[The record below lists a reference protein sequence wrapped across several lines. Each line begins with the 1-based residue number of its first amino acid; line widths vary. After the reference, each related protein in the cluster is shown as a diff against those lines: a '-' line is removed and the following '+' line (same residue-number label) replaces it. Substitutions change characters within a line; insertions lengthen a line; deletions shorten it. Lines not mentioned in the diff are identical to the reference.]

1 MANWMVAALSRF
13 QALHVL
19 VLAAVTTLV
28 LSFATPLSVVEA
40 SSLAG
45 IGVMSVA
52 LLAGAAVG
60 WKETPVGFTVSAV
73 MLSAGLVWRSLEL
86 LYPDTFPAGHSMY
99 LIGAAVLA
107 SIKDLPAFL
116 SQQSA
121 SRVEVERQELSFNG
135 RSLTLLYF
143 DIFFCTLTVV
153 LASWR
158 IAYQGYNESS
168 LFHGHW
174 SALLS
179 VFVFTALTA
188 VIFFSFLGRWNFV
201 NMCLMVAVL
210 ARLVAEF
217 IGTSPAAVPDSAGRA
232 VLVPA
237 LTISMVGLACF
248 VSMAHTHEI
257 ADGSKDS
264 DRHQAFWASLFAL
277 LALAPMLWSFAEH
290 PDIDP
295 TGAVLGGCIVVC
307 FLTREVFRSRTNE
320 ELIATEG
327 SVAMTDVLTGLEN
340 RRSLNAYLEKA
351 SFQQRDV
358 GIALIDID
366 RFRLVNEQSSHSLG
380 DDILT
385 GVGVVLADV
394 AKKHGGEA
402 FRTSGDE
409 FAIVVPGAYEVA
421 LEAIEEARGLVAEAA
436 DSLYPNMGLGASG
449 GFAHTADLGGSDN
462 TAIVTHAAEALI
474 LAKQSRGCLYEYTE
488 DIAQAVV
495 RQNTVARR
503 LRSALENNEVT
514 FSFQPIVG
522 VSSGAM
528 AGFEALA
535 RWQDSELGHVPPSE
549 FVPIAE
555 RTGLIHQLGMAA
567 LTAAIRALVHIDRTG
582 STFVSVNVSPIQLR
596 SRYFVESI
604 RALVAH
610 HNIDT
615 GRVKLEVTENIFIDH
630 NDPALECVRNLSAL
644 GFHIALDD
652 FGAGYSS
659 MGYMSRIPFNTIKLD
674 RSVTDSMEDDTIR
687 SIVEA
692 LAQASGPGRIDLVPE
707 GVETSQGADMLATL
721 GVTIA
726 QGWYWSKAVSLSE
739 LQNYMATHGTMSQA
753 LSGSTDVR

>member
-1 MANWMVAALSRF
+1 MADKMVAVLSRF
-13 QALHVL
+13 QAPQVL
-19 VLAAVTTLV
+19 VSAVLVTLV
-28 LSFATPLSVVEA
+28 LSFATPFSVIESA
-40 SSLAG
+40 SLASV
-45 IGVMSVA
+45 GVMSVA
-52 LLAGAAVG
+52 LLTAAAVG
-60 WKETPVGFTVSAV
+60 WKETPVGFSVSAV

-99 LIGAAVLA
+99 IIGAAVLA
-107 SIKDLPAFL
+107 SAKDLPAFL
-116 SQQSA
+116 SQRSA
-121 SRVEVERQELSFNG
+121 SRTEAERQDLEFSG

-143 DIFFCTLTVV
+143 DILFCTLTVV
-153 LASWR
+153 LATWR
-158 IAYQGYNESS
+158 IAFKGYDHTS
-168 LFHGHW
+168 LIHNYW
-174 SALLS
+174 TSLLS

-201 NMCLMVAVL
+201 NMSLMIAVV

-217 IGTSPAAVPDSAGRA
+217 LGTSPPGISDATGRE

-237 LTISMVGLACF
+237 LTVSMIGLACF
-248 VSMAHTHEI
+248 TSMAHTHVI
-257 ADGSKDS
+257 ADGEMNN
-264 DRHQAFWASLFAL
+264 DRHQAFWASMFAL

-295 TGAVLGGCIVVC
+295 TGAFLGGCIIVC
-307 FLTREVFRSRTNE
+307 FLTREVFRARTNE

-327 SVAMTDVLTGLEN
+327 SIAMTDVLTGLAN
-340 RRSLNAYLEKA
+340 RRSLNAYLDKA
-351 SFQQRDV
+351 NFQHRDV

-385 GVGVVLADV
+385 GVGTALADV
-394 AKKHGGEA
+394 AKRHDGEA

-409 FAIVVPGAYEVA
+409 FAIVVPGTYDFA
-421 LEAIEEARGLVAEAA
+421 LQAIEEARAQMAEAA
-436 DSLYPNMGLGASG
+436 DFLYPNMGLGASG
-449 GFAHTADLGGSDN
+449 GFAHTADLGASDH
-462 TAIVTHAAEALI
+462 TVVVTHAAEALI
-474 LAKQSRGCLYEYTE
+474 LAKQTRGCLYEYTE

-503 LRSALENNEVT
+503 LRSALENSEVT
-514 FSFQPIVG
+514 FNFQPIVS
-522 VSSGAM
+522 VSTGAM

-567 LTAAIRALVHIDRTG
+567 LTSAIRALVETDREGT
-582 STFVSVNVSPIQLR
+582 TFVSVNVSPIQLR

-615 GRVKLEVTENIFIDH
+615 GRVKLEVTENIFIDN

-674 RSVTDSMEDDTIR
+674 RSVTDSIDDDTIR

-692 LAQASGPGRIDLVPE
+692 LAKASGPGRMDLVPE
-707 GVETSQGADMLATL
+707 GVETSQGADMLAAL

-726 QGWYWSKAVSLSE
+726 QGWYWNKAVSLPE
-739 LQNYMATHGTMSQA
+739 LHKYVAAHGTMDQS
-753 LSGSTDVR
+753 LLGSADVR